1 MSMKGAIEESV
12 GKVGGQSESGR
23 PLSTTLSAVALEI
36 NDLAHLSDRL
46 QTLISGALAADSSA
60 NPEHLRE
67 FQAIDLLVQ
76 RLHGVGIFMNALA
89 GSIPEDWRVAAAAAA
104 SNVPLGDLARRLGSD
119 ESLDSANPVHHAP
132 SGDLDLFG

>member
-1 MSMKGAIEESV
+1 MSMKGASV
-12 GKVGGQSESGR
+12 GMADKAEDGR

-36 NDLAHLSDRL
+36 NDLARLSDRL

-76 RLHGVGIFMNALA
+76 RLHGVGIFMDALA
-89 GSIPEDWRVAAAAAA
+89 GSISEDWRVAAAAAA
-104 SNVPLGDLARRLGSD
+104 ANVPLGDLARRLGGD
-119 ESLDSANPVHHAP
+119 ESLNGANSVHLPP